1 MKNKFLFLL
10 LFSFIVV
17 NLKYLKAQNN
27 TIVLGPNYQNQSFYS
42 LENGETQNILN
53 DNWDL
58 AFSTDAY
65 STTIRI
71 NGGKEVELYIYHLG
85 DTSGWTNINSSI
97 TNNLTQPVNNSD
109 TGWSIGAF
117 DMNKDNNNALDYGW
131 GVYSV
136 VTHKVVGDSIF
147 IIKTVNGNWKKLW
160 IQEKVLGD
168 YKIRFANLDGSNE
181 YSEIIN
187 ASTYN
192 DKHFVYFSLDNQSVL
207 DREPNKNNWDLTFT
221 KYITDYPFQGSFVP
235 YPVTGALANIGVEVA
250 RAENVTIPSSYTN
263 FNNHTFNTAIN
274 SIGFNWKSFDG
285 TGYSINPNLCFF
297 VRDLNESIWRIIFTG
312 FSGMS
317 AGTIEF
323 NTEKLEPST
332 TNKNFPSVHS
342 FNIYPNPV
350 NKQDATLLYE
360 VDNSIKSIQVISPL
374 GKIVFKNDLSHMGF
388 NALKIPTSSLKSGVY
403 LVTFKDQLNNIVLS
417 EKILV
422 Y

>member
-1 MKNKFLFLL
+1 LL
-10 LFSFIVV
+10 LLISFISV
-17 NLKYLKAQNN
+17 NLNCLKAQNN
-27 TIVLGPNYQNQSFYS
+27 TIVLGPNYQGQSFYS
-42 LENGETQNILN
+42 LENGEIQNILN

-58 AFSTDAY
+58 AMSTDAY

-71 NGGKEVELYIYHLG
+71 NGGKGVELYLYHLG
-85 DTSGWTNINSSI
+85 DTSSWTNINSSI
-97 TNNLTQPVNNSD
+97 INNLTQPVNNSD
-109 TGWSIGAF
+109 TGWSVGAF
-117 DMNKDNNNALDYGW
+117 DMNKDNNNSLDYGW
-131 GVYSV
+131 GVYSM

-168 YKIRFANLDGSNE
+168 YKIKFANLDGSNE

-192 DKHFVYFSLDNQSVL
+192 DKHFVYYSLDNQSIF

-235 YPVTGALANIGVEVA
+235 YSVTGVLTNIGVEVA
-250 RAENVTIPSSYTN
+250 RAENVTSPSSYTN